1 MKKYITKILGI
12 ALTATLLTGCS
23 NVYTSGGTTLTSE
36 QANKE
41 LESLI
46 TKVNVTQN
54 DNPILDIYS
63 EDTSEVDALADI
75 STFPITVQGRG
86 SINIEIA
93 APSELSGN
101 APDNWLNE
109 VAEKFNAFGA
119 TANGKSASVTIRKI
133 SSGEV
138 VTYMAAG
145 VYQPDVYI
153 PSSEILGEMLKA
165 SGFNVSTLSHRIAGN
180 TAGILMKKDVYDTYA
195 EKYGDVT
202 VKGVL
207 DAANAGD
214 LVFAYTNPYTSA
226 TGLNILSSM
235 LYAFDSQNPL
245 SDTATNALLEYQKTA
260 PPVAYTTGVL
270 RTSAAKGIINAMVM
284 EKQAYINTSEL
295 KNYIYTPVG
304 VRHDH
309 PVYTFDYV
317 SAEKQEV
324 ARQFVEFCLSSEMQ
338 KLATQKGFNQD
349 EDYQSQDTNMNG
361 NDYLAAQKVWKQNK
375 NGGKPIVAVFITDV
389 SGSMEGEALNSLK
402 SSLINASSYISSDH
416 YIGLVSY
423 SEDVTINLPIA
434 QFDATQRAYFSG
446 EVKNL
451 TANGATA
458 TYDAVLVGAKMLEEY
473 AENLPEAK
481 LMLFVLT
488 DGAQNRGYS
497 LDRITNVIGGLQIPV
512 YTIAYNYDSVSDLE
526 KLSNINE
533 AAQIKANSDD
543 VVNQLRNLFNVN
555 L

>member
-109 VAEKFNAFGA
+109 VAEKFNASGA

-207 DAANAGD
+207 DAANTGD

>member
-109 VAEKFNAFGA
+109 VAEKFNASGA

-349 EDYQSQDTNMNG
+349 EDYQSQNTNMNG

-512 YTIAYNYDSVSDLE
+512 YTIAYNYDSVADLE